1 MGCCASSNKAL
12 TSSVATIQLPKSSQ
26 TNGTNN
32 LQVEEEKV
40 KEVLLETPKL
50 NPKNTTKLEPPKPH
64 RNIKAYDK
72 VNQKKQTLSINK
84 GHDSSETCRLRKT
97 MPTVPIASR
106 EKTGKRVN
114 GSPIKLLKNCSFPG
128 NIDDRRVTTVVHGSR
143 NFGSARFVQCREQ
156 VGQKMV
162 NEGIHRRRDSL
173 GENSFRRSRLPATRA
188 DTVAARSVMGRSQSA
203 RKTNRAPVA
212 RSRTMLPEKGRRQ
225 TEIPAMDS
233 KRFSV
238 NESLENPLVI
248 VVVVVWWRH
257 HLATVDRVSL

>member
-1 MGCCASSNKAL
+1 LIQWFLPVKENQMGCCVSSNKAL
-12 TSSVATIQLPKSSQ
+12 ISSVATIQPPKPSL
-26 TNGTNN
+26 TNGRNF
-32 LQVEEEKV
+32 QVEEEKV

-50 NPKNTTKLEPPKPH
+50 NPKNTTKTEQPKPH

-72 VNQKKQTLSINK
+72 VNQKKALSINK

-97 MPTVPIASR
+97 MQTTSR

-114 GSPIKLLKNCSFPG
+114 DSPVKLLKNCSFPG
-128 NIDDRRVTTVVHGSR
+128 HIDDRRVTMVVHGSR

-188 DTVAARSVMGRSQSA
+188 DTVADRSVVGTSLSA
-203 RKTNRAPVA
+203 RKTNRAPVS
-212 RSRTMLPEKGRRQ
+212 RSRTTLPEKGRRK
-225 TEIPAMDS
+225 TEIPAMES

-238 NESLENPLVI
+238 NESLENPLV
-248 VVVVVWWRH
+248 
-257 HLATVDRVSL
+257 SLECFIFI